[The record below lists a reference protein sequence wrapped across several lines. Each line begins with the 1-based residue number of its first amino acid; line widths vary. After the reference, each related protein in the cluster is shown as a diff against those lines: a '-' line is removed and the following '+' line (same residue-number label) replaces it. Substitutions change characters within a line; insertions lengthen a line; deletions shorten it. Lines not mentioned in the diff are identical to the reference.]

1 MNEGLRYISHGL
13 TWSLTRSTR
22 QSLYPLIR
30 TFSTLPSSFAAT
42 LPLTAAGPP
51 PSAPVPAASQ
61 YGERIERRRR
71 QAALLQ
77 KGRELKG
84 GSENAQA
91 SLKKRFWKDV
101 TVDKAPDGTYTVHLS
116 GRPLKHPMLKA
127 PLPIPQSKLHI
138 ATAIALEWDLL
149 TSAQDALRS
158 HLIPITSLAARA
170 HSILM
175 EDADGIS
182 SIRDEIV
189 ANLIRYL
196 DTDTLLS
203 WSPSP
208 GTATTTP
215 FSSAASFGEPDTPK
229 DTLRDIQI
237 KTATP
242 ILEYLSTYLW
252 PGVKLQ
258 PTFSSP
264 ESIMPTP
271 QHRTTVAVIK
281 GWMTG
286 LSAWNLAGLERA
298 VLAGKSLCIAARLV
312 GEWGEDAVLGSAEWR
327 GETPGKR
334 FGIEEAAE
342 ASSLEVR
349 WQTDQWGE
357 VEDSHDVEKEDLRR
371 QFGMVVLCVTTTNVE
386 RA

>member
-1 MNEGLRYISHGL
+1 M
-13 TWSLTRSTR
+13 
-22 QSLYPLIR
+22 
-30 TFSTLPSSFAAT
+30 
-42 LPLTAAGPP
+42 
-51 PSAPVPAASQ
+51 
-61 YGERIERRRR
+61 
-71 QAALLQ
+71 LQ
-77 KGRELKG
+77 KGRELRG
-84 GSENAQA
+84 GSKNAQA

-101 TVDKAPDGTYTVHLS
+101 TVDKLSDGTYAVHLS
-116 GRPLKHPMLKA
+116 GRPLKHPMLKSL
-127 PLPIPQSKLHI
+127 LPIPQSKLHV
-138 ATAIALEWDLL
+138 AVGIALEWDLL

-170 HSILM
+170 HSISM
-175 EDADGIS
+175 EDADGVS
-182 SIRDEIV
+182 SIREEIV

-203 WSPSP
+203 WSPAP
-208 GTATTTP
+208 ATATPTL
-215 FSSAASFGEPDTPK
+215 SLSATSLGDSDAPR

-271 QHRTTVAVIK
+271 QPENTVAVIK
-281 GWMTG
+281 GWIAG

-298 VLAGKSLCIAARLV
+298 VLAGKSLCIAARLI
-312 GEWGEDAVLGSAEWR
+312 GEWGEDAVFGSPEWR
-327 GETPGKR
+327 GKIHEKT
-334 FGIEEAAE
+334 FGVDEAAE
-342 ASSLEVR
+342 ASSLEVW
-349 WQTDQWGE
+349 WQTGQWGE

-371 QFGMVVLCVTTTNVE
+371 QFGMVILCITTTTTE
-386 RA
+386 QG

>member
-1 MNEGLRYISHGL
+1 M
-13 TWSLTRSTR
+13 
-22 QSLYPLIR
+22 
-30 TFSTLPSSFAAT
+30 
-42 LPLTAAGPP
+42 
-51 PSAPVPAASQ
+51 
-61 YGERIERRRR
+61 
-71 QAALLQ
+71 LQ

-84 GSENAQA
+84 GSKDAQA

-101 TVDKAPDGTYTVHLS
+101 TVDKASDGTYAVHLS

-127 PLPIPQSKLHI
+127 PLPIPQSKLHVAI
-138 ATAIALEWDLL
+138 AIALEWDLL
-149 TSAQDALRS
+149 ASAQDALRS

-170 HSILM
+170 HSIFM

-182 SIRDEIV
+182 QIRDEIV

-208 GTATTTP
+208 RTATPTS
-215 FSSAASFGEPDTPK
+215 FSSAATLDQSDTPNE
-229 DTLRDIQI
+229 TLRDLQI
-237 KTATP
+237 ETATP
-242 ILEYLSTYLW
+242 ILEYLSTFLW

-264 ESIMPTP
+264 ESIIPTP
-271 QHRTTVAVIK
+271 QHENTVAVIK
-281 GWMTG
+281 GWMAG

-312 GEWGEDAVLGSAEWR
+312 GEWGEDAVIGSQEWLGK
-327 GETPGKR
+327 THGKR

-349 WQTDQWGE
+349 WQTAQWGE

-371 QFGMVVLCVTTTNVE
+371 QFGMVVLCVTATNAE
-386 RA
+386 RT